1 MDMQKNI
8 EVTTNGLKNKYNYLA
23 YVIVFVY
30 IIENVILFYSEA
42 VNSGIA
48 YWMEIGLFFVVFA
61 FGCIYNRID
70 FEVRIQPVFL
80 IAIFWG
86 IWVLSYL
93 KWDMTMPVDIRLFI
107 LGLFS
112 LSWVL
117 IRFSIDIIKSRS
129 IILYYIKRNI
139 HVFIVIL
146 VCIGLIFPTV
156 YDVCFYDSGQ
166 YYEYSIYQMA
176 PHTFDYS
183 LTSIHNY
190 CLCNHTTTGFSIFV
204 LLGELI
210 NKYYG
215 FKLANYL
222 LFLISVYFFYKCIQK
237 LTGVSEIISTLATSV
252 YAFSPWCMGLI
263 GQTSID
269 NPSLYFIPILLY
281 AYLYR
286 RDVLFLLIGW
296 LFLNT
301 KETNV
306 VYYSLFVF
314 AVWILLVVDT
324 LKETH
329 NWNIGVINRIIKKG
343 VFFVFPSIM
352 WLFMYARFTS
362 IGSWI
367 SSVSGSEIDTT
378 VATVDAIDVTE
389 QMNIEAPIETYVH
402 TIGFTW
408 NNFLQKSKEMFIY
421 NFSWLWILIAIIAVF
436 VYCKENGRCSM
447 SHIKGVVK
455 DYIPIC
461 VMAISIAVF
470 NWVYL
475 DWDNPRYVMP
485 MAAPLLMITLSCIV
499 RVSKKFFINV
509 LLVVGAIL
517 MLVQSFV
524 FIDPSMVAMSKNM
537 SHKDEGMYNRN
548 YRALY
553 VCLNEIMRDI
563 NWDEDYISIR
573 LGEGL
578 CSYGE
583 KLYYDINENRVTVL
597 EGDNSIEISYRI
609 DGECDYYVYDMSRE
623 SIPNGMKLVG
633 MYSYS
638 NMNLGLYCTNHSS
651 R

>member
-1 MDMQKNI
+1 MIDMQKII

-107 LGLFS
+107 LGLVS

-129 IILYYIKRNI
+129 IIFYYIKRNI

-156 YDVCFYDSGQ
+156 YDVCFYDCGQ

-281 AYLYR
+281 AYLYK

-301 KETNV
+301 KEPNIL
-306 VYYSLFVF
+306 YYSLFVF
-314 AVWILLVVDT
+314 TVWVLFVVDNA
-324 LKETH
+324 KETN
-329 NWNIGVINRIIKKG
+329 NWSIGAVYKLIKKG
-343 VFFVFPSIM
+343 VYLVFPSIM
-352 WLFMYARFTS
+352 WLIMYSRFAS
-362 IGSWI
+362 NGSWTL
-367 SSVSGSEIDTT
+367 SVSGSDTDI
-378 VATVDAIDVTE
+378 AIAKLDAIGVTK
-389 QMNIEAPIETYVH
+389 QMDIKPPIETYVH
-402 TIGFTW
+402 TLGFTFD
-408 NNFLQKSKEMFIY
+408 NFVQKMKEMFIY
-421 NFSWLWILIAIIAVF
+421 NFSWLWILIAIIAVL
-436 VYCKENGRCSM
+436 VYFKKEGGIGSIG
-447 SHIKGVVK
+447 HIKDVVK

-461 VMAISIAVF
+461 VIAISIAVF

-485 MAAPLLMITLSCIV
+485 MTAPLLMITLSCIV
-499 RVSKKFFINV
+499 RVIKKFFINSI
-509 LLVVGAIL
+509 LVFGAIL
-517 MLVQSFV
+517 MLVQSFI
-524 FIDPSMVAMSKNM
+524 FIDPSMVAMSKYM

-553 VCLNEIMRDI
+553 TCLNEIMRDI
-563 NWDEDYISIR
+563 DWDEDYISIR

-583 KLYYDINENRVTVL
+583 KLYYDRNKKRVTIL
-597 EGDNSIEISYRI
+597 ECDDSIEISYRI
-609 DGECDYYVYDMSRE
+609 DGECDYYVYDLSKE
-623 SIPNGMKLVG
+623 DIPEGMKEVG
-633 MYSYS
+633 KYSYT
-638 NMNLGLYCTNHSS
+638 NLYLGVYH
-651 R
+651 